1 MIKQLKLLLLNKK
14 KFKILDLFY
23 SGEIRKYIFVGLLNS
38 ILGYII
44 GVLTF
49 KLFYDFFGVIFVSI
63 ISNILSILLSFI
75 NYKIFFFNKNFKNI
89 VKEFFKFYLTYTI
102 MIFLSMFQLFIF
114 IEVLYINIYLAQAA
128 IIFINLFFLFFSH
141 FFLIFNK
148 NSY

>member
-1 MIKQLKLLLLNKK
+1 MIKELKLLILNKK
-14 KFKILDLFY
+14 KFKIIELFY
-23 SGEIRKYIFVGLLNS
+23 SGEIRKYILVGILNS

-63 ISNILSILLSFI
+63 VSNILSIFLSFV
-75 NYKIFFFNKNFKNI
+75 NYK
-89 VKEFFKFYLTYTI
+89 
-102 MIFLSMFQLFIF
+102 
-114 IEVLYINIYLAQAA
+114 
-128 IIFINLFFLFFSH
+128 LFFSH